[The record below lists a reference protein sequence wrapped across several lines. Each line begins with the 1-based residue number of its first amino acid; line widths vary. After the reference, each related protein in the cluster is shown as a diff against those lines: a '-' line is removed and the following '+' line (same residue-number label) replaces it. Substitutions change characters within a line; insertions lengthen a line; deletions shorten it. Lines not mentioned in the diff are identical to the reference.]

1 MHHRIKK
8 IIRML
13 VAFTAA
19 GILYY
24 FITRLGIAIP
34 CMFHKITG
42 LYCPG
47 CGVSRMC
54 IHLIQLD
61 FYKAFRSNP
70 GVFISLPF
78 LAVLFL
84 MHLHDYIRYN
94 HIPKYKWLTV
104 LEITDAVI
112 LIIFGVLR
120 NIPAFAFLAPL

>member
-1 MHHRIKK
+1 MHNRIKK
-8 IIRML
+8 VIRML

-24 FITRLGIAIP
+24 FITRLGISIP

>member
-1 MHHRIKK
+1 
-8 IIRML
+8 ML

-42 LYCPG
+42 FYCPG

-104 LEITDAVI
+104 LEIIDAVI